1 MVPANVNR
9 AAPLYLGCQDKSFT
23 VDGEQIPFPEVPF
36 IAAYFVDW
44 VLSSRHKGA
53 WRFNPS
59 DMYGNPRKPFE
70 TVSAKSKN
78 LETQRDWDFPAKRNW
93 LAGTDYRIYITFLL
107 LTLYLGSALFR

>member
-1 MVPANVNR
+1 
-9 AAPLYLGCQDKSFT
+9 LYLGCQDKSFT
-23 VDGEQIPFPEVPF
+23 VDDEKIPFPELPF

-70 TVSAKSKN
+70 AARPQSQEIESHKDWTPPAKSK
-78 LETQRDWDFPAKRNW
+78 W
-93 LAGTDYRIYITFLL
+93 LIHTNYLYFAILLFLS
-107 LTLYLGSALFR
+107 LYLGVPLFK